1 MRAANTKK
9 SPAEGAKKVV
19 AKGKAHIGG
28 DWELIGTNG

>member
-1 MRAANTKK
+1 MEVQYMRVANSKK

-28 DWELIGTNG
+28 DW